1 MYNVSTQ
8 ITAKATN
15 GKKKKERE
23 TYSNGNDCNPKIEIR
38 PYIEHQK
45 QMTVCLENLQ
55 YQVWSDQTSTRLQA
69 IMITEAGVFLQ
80 KEPLGQGNNR

>member
-55 YQVWSDQTSTRLQA
+55 YQVWSDQTTIYKMGYKTWWEVQDYKL
-69 IMITEAGVFLQ
+69 
-80 KEPLGQGNNR
+80 